1 MSGNNAPDWS
11 FNTPG
16 SGGVDCSGLRRESAL
31 QVPNPDVVGALHPG
45 DVLGLV
51 LHDGDAP
58 TIAAVTAAGIE
69 AGAVT
74 PDRAL
79 IDCLKLGVA
88 FSGTIKSAEG
98 AQILLSIQAA

>member
-1 MSGNNAPDWS
+1 MSGNNSPDWYS
-11 FNTPG
+11 NTRG
-16 SGGVDCSGLRRESAL
+16 GGGVDCSGLRRESAL
-31 QVPNPDVVGALHPG
+31 QAPNPDAVDALRPG

-58 TIAAVTAAGIE
+58 TIAAMTASGIE

-79 IDCLKLGVA
+79 IDCLRLGVA
-88 FSGTIKSAEG
+88 FLGTIKSAEG
-98 AQILLSIQAA
+98 AQILLSIRAE